1 MTETYTKLYIVSIK
15 NNIII
20 LLSLTVSKMKPRRT
34 LLRWLGFI
42 TAGFLKHLCL
52 ISNSPCFTTEA
63 YFIINVW
70 TASVSQQFVAILV
83 KTIFRGK

>member
-34 LLRWLGFI
+34 LLR
-42 TAGFLKHLCL
+42 
-52 ISNSPCFTTEA
+52 
-63 YFIINVW
+63 
-70 TASVSQQFVAILV
+70 
-83 KTIFRGK
+83 